1 MKHANYNHG
10 PHRGETDAR
19 QAAGIGRRGFVKAL
33 GLAAA
38 GLALPGGGV
47 LRAMLRDHGAEVV
60 RHSTF
65 LMGQITNVTIVTSDA
80 PHARRVVTMMFEEL
94 RRLEKLFSVYDPESQ
109 ASAVNRSAGRS
120 AVSAAPE
127 LVELLEH
134 ARSIA
139 RATRGALDITV
150 EPLMRLWGFRGG
162 AGKTRPTDR
171 EVHRVL
177 DAVGIDALAIEGDA
191 IGLTRSGAAIDL
203 GGVAVG
209 YALDRAAAIAGRE
222 GITSALIEMSGDFRA
237 IGAPPESERGWEI
250 GIQDPV
256 RRDALSATRYIRD
269 AGLSTSGNYA
279 NTVIYHARKYGHI
292 FDPHRG
298 LPAHRVHSATV
309 IAPTATLA
317 DAYSTALFV
326 AADRAIL
333 PAGCS
338 GLIV

>member
-1 MKHANYNHG
+1 MKHVENNRELRRVDA
-10 PHRGETDAR
+10 DAR
-19 QAAGIGRRGFVKAL
+19 HTVGIARRGFVKAL

-47 LRAMLRDHGAEVV
+47 LRAMVRDHGAEVV

-80 PHARRVVTMMFEEL
+80 PHARRVVTLMFDEL
-94 RRLEKLFSVYDPESQ
+94 RRLEGLFSVYDPASQ

-120 AVSAAPE
+120 AVPAAPE

-134 ARSIA
+134 ARSVA

-150 EPLMRLWGFRGG
+150 EPLMRLWGFHGVHRK
-162 AGKTRPTDR
+162 ARPTDR

-191 IGLTRSGAAIDL
+191 VGLTRPGAAIDL

-209 YALDRAAAIAGRE
+209 YALDRAAAIARRE
-222 GITSALIEMSGDFRA
+222 GITSALIEMSGDFHA
-237 IGAPPESERGWEI
+237 IGAPPGSERGWEI

-256 RRDALSATRYIRD
+256 RRDALCATRHIRD

-279 NTVIYHARKYGHI
+279 NTVVYHARKYGHI
-292 FDPHRG
+292 LDPHRG

-326 AADRAIL
+326 AADRSIL

-338 GLIV
+338 GLLV